1 MLTFWICL
9 QLGINTVP
17 VLVGPVTYLMLS
29 KADKSAPKGF
39 DTLSL
44 LDAILPIYK
53 EVISELKEAGASW
66 IQLDEPKL
74 VMDIESCQY
83 DAFKKA
89 YAVLGEV
96 SGVKLLVETYFTDL
110 PAEAYK

>member
-1 MLTFWICL
+1 M
-9 QLGINTVP
+9 QLGIDTVP
-17 VLVGPVTYLMLS
+17 VLVGPVTYLLLS
-29 KADKSAPKGF
+29 KGDKNAPKGF
-39 DTLSL
+39 NTLSL

-53 EVISELKEAGASW
+53 SVITELKEAGATW

-74 VMDIESCQY
+74 VMDLEAAQY
-83 DAFKKA
+83 EAFKTA

-96 SGVKLLVETYFTDL
+96 AGVKLLVETYFTDL